1 MGDQLRQL
9 DDFAKRAQRK
19 NDALLVKSAT
29 KARRMYRNIGWD
41 QASDQIQADGGDP
54 AVFGL
59 SSPVQRSRILDVVA
73 TVLREARRRPIDREP
88 QAILYVDHKESARL
102 LKEELDQISRTG
114 PKVLRWIRPG
124 LMLGTGQSKTSSGQ
138 VLDDFREM
146 RVNVLV
152 ATSCVREG
160 LDVPG
165 CNIVIAVEPPHSKL
179 DNIQLKGRARAL
191 HAKYVVICHDDEQRR
206 EFNSMVSQPDE
217 RLPVAAASQANEN
230 DASDTASI
238 ISATSDDA
246 VLELVMDL
254 PCSGSGKE
262 SVGKQRRRSK
272 KEELELAMALSLSE
286 ATAAA
291 TGSGSQKKLCK
302 CTFGYEAANMDELT
316 MMVGDIITITKQ
328 DAAGWWEGT
337 LNGKSGVFPENFVD
351 EIKIVPF
358 RCQVTFDYL
367 AAQPDELTLK
377 VGDVIAGVDVSVEG
391 GWWEG
396 VHPSGK
402 KGWFPDNFVKKITP
416 PAKRAQPWPSASAR
430 SGQRH
435 TASSSAAD
443 GGGDSGDG
451 GGNGGDGD
459 ARSFVAEGV
468 TDDAGAPK
476 RWPTE
481 QKARKA
487 WCRQRFGFG
496 WQQQVDVQVKRS
508 RLASAVVY
516 PA

>member
-1 MGDQLRQL
+1 MSALFPIDGAVVGDQLRQL

-286 ATAAA
+286 A
-291 TGSGSQKKLCK
+291 
-302 CTFGYEAANMDELT
+302 
-316 MMVGDIITITKQ
+316 
-328 DAAGWWEGT
+328 
-337 LNGKSGVFPENFVD
+337 
-351 EIKIVPF
+351 
-358 RCQVTFDYL
+358 
-367 AAQPDELTLK
+367 QPRP
-377 VGDVIAGVDVSVEG
+377 SV
-391 GWWEG
+391 
-396 VHPSGK
+396 
-402 KGWFPDNFVKKITP
+402 
-416 PAKRAQPWPSASAR
+416 SAR
-430 SGQRH
+430 SRQHH
-435 TASSSAAD
+435 TASSSATAG
-443 GGGDSGDG
+443 GGGDCGDG